1 MRKKLYGNKNMLLV
15 AIIGLLAIL
24 IVLIV
29 KNKTDLKKYSEKGN
43 EYFYSSNFEESI
55 KVYESINKTDKRSA
69 IWPAKISEL
78 YLLQDDNENAE
89 KYMKVAMEKEDKSG
103 DAHSILLN
111 NEFLNLKEK
120 FVENRISEEDYTEI
134 FKHAKEDLDMY
145 PENNDIKRV
154 AFAIYLFHG
163 DSINAKKIIDSY
175 ATKSFTASEL
185 CDKAMMYF
193 QLNDSKSAFST
204 LIEAYELDKNEMK
217 IYDVVYEAYMSNGNL
232 LNELINLANENNS
245 ELFYKLALIKIYVSN
260 IDLNKGE
267 DLLNEI
273 GGMKIENNFII
284 PQLLMVEL
292 LNNKCEFDKEEKIIY
307 DLLNNHSDNYKVNY
321 LTACYWLNKN
331 DIEKAIKYFKIAI
344 KQNEKYLP
352 LYTKLAP
359 DILEM
364 KGEPNKAIPYLHYA
378 IYYEPYNPLTYVNSG
393 YYNLY
398 SMNNSVNALEHFK
411 IAQVFNE
418 DDLELKYQTALVYLS
433 NHNYNEAI
441 EMLNICIEKDSK
453 NIKYHRT
460 LGTTYVISKRQ
471 DEAIK
476 EINEAYELDKSNILT
491 LNNLGC
497 YYITVEGDIEKSFK
511 NIELAFKSLKEEHDE
526 YTVKT
531 ITENYNKIIDLKK
544 KYEKGKENEVIE
556 IPDFVM
562 FY

>member
-1 MRKKLYGNKNMLLV
+1 MSKKLYGNKNMLLV

-24 IVLIV
+24 IVLIL

-89 KYMKVAMEKEDKSG
+89 KYMKISMEKEDKNG
-103 DAHSILLN
+103 EAHSILLN

-120 FVENRISEEDYTEI
+120 FVENRINEDDYTKI
-134 FKHAKEDLDMY
+134 YQHVKEALDMY
-145 PENNDIKRV
+145 PENNEIKRI

-163 DSINAKKIIDSY
+163 DGTNAKKILDSY
-175 ATKSFTASEL
+175 ATKNFTASEL

-193 QLNDSKSAFST
+193 QMNDSKAAYST
-204 LIEAYELDKNEMK
+204 LIKAYELDKNEMK
-217 IYDVVYEAYMSNGNL
+217 IYDSTYEAYMSNKNI
-232 LNELINLANENNS
+232 LNELIDLANENDS
-245 ELFYKLALIKIYVSN
+245 ELFYKLALTKIYVSN
-260 IDLNKGE
+260 VDLNKGE
-267 DLLNEI
+267 ELLNEI
-273 GGMKIENNFII
+273 GSTKLENNFII

-292 LNNKCEFDKEEKIIY
+292 LNNKNQLDKEWDIIS
-307 DLLNNHSDNYKVNY
+307 DLLNNHSDDYKVNY
-321 LTACYWLNKN
+321 LTSCYWLSKN

-344 KQNEKYLP
+344 KQNKNYLP

-378 IYYEPYNPLTYVNSG
+378 LYYSPYNSLTYVSNG

-398 SMNNSVNALEHFK
+398 SMNNSVNALKHFK
-411 IAQVFNE
+411 IAQIFNE

-441 EMLNICIEKDSK
+441 EMLNKCIKKDSK

-460 LGTTYVISKRQ
+460 LGTTYVIAKMQ

-476 EINEAYELDKSNILT
+476 EINIAYELDKTNILT

-497 YYITVEGDIEKSFK
+497 YYITVEGNIEKSFE
-511 NIELAFKSLKEEHDE
+511 NIEKSFKSLKEEHDE
-526 YTVKT
+526 YTIKT
-531 ITENYNKIIDLKK
+531 ITENYNKITDLKK